1 MSISGWRWVYF
12 FDAIF
17 YGVSGL
23 LVLII
28 YNPPPTLLRRQN
40 SINFEIQTIDFFGI
54 LLLLCGVVGI
64 ITSLTWGGNA
74 YLWNS
79 AHVLS
84 MLILGVIFLIGF
96 CLYGKYL
103 VLSSLI

>member
-1 MSISGWRWVYF
+1 MSISGWRWVYH

-28 YNPPPTLLRRQN
+28 YDPPPTLLRREN
-40 SINFEIQTIDFFGI
+40 SIESEIQTVDYFGI

-64 ITSLTWGGNA
+64 ITALTWGGNA
-74 YLWNS
+74 YPWSS
-79 AHVLS
+79 AQVLS

-96 CLYGKYL
+96 GLY
-103 VLSSLI
+103 